1 MNIGENVRL
10 RRLAKRM
17 SQEQLAEKAN
27 ISATMISYIEKGLKP
42 LSLKTGYLIAKA
54 LDCKIDDL
62 IETECQ
68 FVAQKIEQ
76 QCPSGATQNIV
87 G

>member
-1 MNIGENVRL
+1 MKL

>member
-1 MNIGENVRL
+1 MSIGENVRL

-17 SQEQLAEKAN
+17 SQEQLAEKAAV
-27 ISATMISYIEKGLKP
+27 SATMISYIETGAKP

-54 LDCKIDDL
+54 LNCKIDDL

-68 FVAQKIEQ
+68 FIAQKVE
-76 QCPSGATQNIV
+76 
-87 G
+87 